1 MTASTT
7 LPVRMEFR
15 LPDGWYA
22 ADPAA
27 AGALFLAKNPM
38 SSFGT
43 DSFVA
48 NITISGLRRDDG
60 HMGDIAA
67 ESVER
72 LARSADVRVLDRR
85 EVGSRRA
92 RGFTQL
98 VSLSVVHD
106 GQLLE
111 LVQQQVYLSLRDV
124 GDASKRAIVQLAM
137 TCTPRQFG
145 QLAEDFSAF
154 VRTVRPS

>member
-1 MTASTT
+1 MSALTT

-22 ADPAA
+22 AEQ
-27 AGALFLAKNPM
+27 AGALFVAKNPM
-38 SSFGT
+38 SAFGA

-48 NITISGLRRDDG
+48 NITISGYRRDDG
-60 HMGDIAA
+60 HMGDIAD
-67 ESVER
+67 ESVAR
-72 LARSADVRVLDRR
+72 LARTGEVRVLDRR

-92 RGFTQL
+92 RGCTQL
-98 VSLSVVHD
+98 LALSIVHD
-106 GQLLE
+106 GQSLE

-124 GDASKRAIVQLAM
+124 EEAGKRAILQVAM

-145 QLAEDFSAF
+145 QLAGEFSAF